1 MSTVNLLEGADYI
14 LEGHILIN
22 ATSLGADGPEGI

>member
-1 MSTVNLLEGADYI
+1 MNLLEGADYI
-14 LEGHILIN
+14 LEGRILVN

>member
-1 MSTVNLLEGADYI
+1 MSTVNLLEGADYT
-14 LEGHILIN
+14 LERHILIN